1 MKLPVIATEGHQ
13 GETLEV
19 DCDQETMTLVSPQ
32 GNLVGSVTW
41 GSVIEHIGLTSKEEA
56 GANTRTH
63 PRAPLA
69 VKVRCTTDDGRQ
81 FECLTGGV
89 GGGGLFIEN
98 GAPLPPGTQLTVEFT
113 LPDRPT
119 EILTAKAKVAWVRS
133 KAERYLLFP
142 GMGVQFTDMED
153 NHRKRVAELV
163 DALTRARQGG

>member
-19 DCDQETMTLVSPQ
+19 DCDQEIMTLVSPQ

-41 GSVIEHIGLTSKEEA
+41 GSVIEHIGLTAKEEA
-56 GANTRTH
+56 GANTRAH

-69 VKVRCTTDDGRQ
+69 VKVRCTTEDGRQ
-81 FECLTGGV
+81 FECLTGGM

-98 GAPLPPGTQLTVEFT
+98 GAPLPPGTQLTVEFA

-119 EILTAKAKVAWVRS
+119 EVFTAKAKVAWVRS

-142 GMGVQFTDMED
+142 GMGVQFTDIED
-153 NHRKRVAELV
+153 AHRKRVVDLV
-163 DALTRARQGG
+163 GALTRARQGG